1 MFGKAKARKAAKKA
15 AEEQLALAKKEE
27 LEAKD
32 KSRSEHLHQLQLS
45 LANLLEDN
53 AELETE
59 RNAMDDELVAVRQV
73 SSARLR
79 AAELE
84 SRALKEQLQQAN
96 MKRDTLAQEL
106 KDAVDHHQADKTDM
120 KLKQQQI
127 NAEMKQQLRKSY
139 EEHETEQ
146 TTMRQELDQINLL
159 LNDATKTIHFTRQ
172 TELQTNKRLE
182 HLQQTIDALKSEQQ
196 LAISQRNELEAQLE
210 AAVLISSEE
219 KDTSDHTIKNLQNTN
234 STLTN
239 AQMVLTKKMNQIQTD
254 SDALQLNVSETIERY
269 ELEKKSLLNKM
280 AIMSAQH
287 VEEMNQ
293 NVNTMTNAF
302 DVEKEQIMQQCHQQL
317 ETLTMKQTQELNPR
331 GNDLENKTGVEAEVK
346 QESHAATV
354 AAASD
359 GDGNSAPPSYA
370 HVLNNKTNETSTGV
384 VVRQANVVDNNT
396 ATTTAATENAIE
408 AAVECIVFDND
419 DMDDDGSNNTN
430 LNRANAL
437 IEQSY
442 HLKMH
447 ALNATIVSQQEQLEQ
462 FELTLHSVRK
472 QHENTI
478 AQLAD
483 KTLNN
488 KSKQQDSSSTSSSNY
503 DKNNDPRVVNKI
515 RASDHHFA
523 IKRTVK
529 AVFDGSSRPLGIG
542 LGQLS
547 KDSQL
552 TIIRSLRFEAD
563 AGSKGKG
570 KIHTG
575 VAIHNEGARARNR
588 RAIQMGYT
596 VMQEIEIGMCLLSIN
611 KILTGPMT
619 YEDMITAIKQLPRP
633 LELEFGVLESKL
645 AQKKDERR

>member
-1 MFGKAKARKAAKKA
+1 M
-15 AEEQLALAKKEE
+15 
-27 LEAKD
+27 
-32 KSRSEHLHQLQLS
+32 
-45 LANLLEDN
+45 
-53 AELETE
+53 ETE
-59 RNAMDDELVAVRQV
+59 RNAMDEELIAVRQV

-106 KDAVDHHQADKTDM
+106 KNAVDHHQADKTDM

-127 NAEMKQQLRKSY
+127 NAEMKQQLRRSY
-139 EEHETEQ
+139 EEHETEK
-146 TTMRQELDQINLL
+146 TTMRQELDQITLL
-159 LNDATKTIHFTRQ
+159 LNDATKTIHITRQ

-182 HLQQTIDALKSEQQ
+182 HLNQTIDALKSEQQ
-196 LAISQRNELEAQLE
+196 EAIAQRNELEAQLE

-219 KDTSDHTIKNLQNTN
+219 NHTIKILQNTK
-234 STLTN
+234 
-239 AQMVLTKKMNQIQTD
+239 MVLTKKMNQIQKD
-254 SDALQLNVSETIERY
+254 S

-280 AIMSAQH
+280 ELMSAQH

-293 NVNTMTNAF
+293 TVNTMTNAF

-317 ETLTMKQTQELNPR
+317 ETLTMKQAQELNSR
-331 GNDLENKTGVEAEVK
+331 GNELENKTRLEAELK

-370 HVLNNKTNETSTGV
+370 HVINNKTNETSTGV
-384 VVRQANVVDNNT
+384 VAIQANVVDNST
-396 ATTTAATENAIE
+396 ATKTGAAENAIE

-430 LNRANAL
+430 LNSENAL

-442 HLKMH
+442 QLKMR
-447 ALNATIVSQQEQLEQ
+447 ALNATILSQQEQLEQ
-462 FELTLHSVRK
+462 FELTLHSVRT

-488 KSKQQDSSSTSSSNY
+488 KSKQQNLSSTSNY

-552 TIIRSLRFEAD
+552 TVIRSLRFEVD
-563 AGSKGKG
+563 AGSRGKG
-570 KIHTG
+570 KIYTG

-645 AQKKDERR
+645 AQKKDD